1 MSDHLLLSLY
11 ATCITLGSA
20 LLIGWVLGHPWPG
33 LAIGAVL
40 NLAWQWLHIYRL
52 DYYLLGNGADQE
64 TAPPWTPSYFW
75 RAIDQHYE
83 RLHNAIGKN
92 KRKLSRT
99 LTNFQEGVNAI
110 PDAIVILNASDRLL
124 WFNPAAQTLLG
135 LDVQRDRGR
144 KIIDL
149 IQNSNFLDYMAC
161 WPEQKSVAFDAP
173 NDPNRKLSGR
183 LLPYTKKQRM
193 LWVSDITQAH
203 RVEQIRRDF
212 VSSASHELRTPL
224 TVIVGYL
231 EILRDHIDS
240 QESIWAGP
248 LNAMQQQSDRMI
260 LILKELL
267 LLSRLEDS
275 DAPKRYDPVNVPHM
289 LQRIMAD
296 ARSLSGERQHRIQ
309 LETCDSLWLN
319 GDENELHSAFS
330 NLVFNAVQHTPAGS
344 LIEIHWHKAPN
355 GAHFSVTDN
364 GDGIPEHHLP
374 RLSERFYRLDQ
385 SRQRDHGSG
394 TGLGLAIVKHVLQRH
409 QGELHISSEI
419 GVGSCFTCQFPSSL
433 VFTPRPSAGVTV
445 PLERE
450 TNVLP

>member
-33 LAIGAVL
+33 LAIGAML
-40 NLAWQWLHIYRL
+40 NLVWQWLHIYRL
-52 DYYLLGNGADQE
+52 DYGLLGGGADKE
-64 TAPPWTPSYFW
+64 AALPWTPSYFW
-75 RAIDQHYE
+75 RAIDQHYY
-83 RLHNAIGKN
+83 RLHNTIRKN
-92 KRKLSRT
+92 KRKLNLT
-99 LTNFQEGVNAI
+99 LLNFQEGVNAI
-110 PDAIVILNASDRLL
+110 PDAIVVLSPSDRLL

-135 LDVQRDRGR
+135 LDIQRDRGR

-149 IQNSNFLDYMAC
+149 IEHSDFLNYMAC

-183 LLPYTKKQRM
+183 LLPYTKKQRL

-231 EILRDHIDS
+231 EILRDHMDP
-240 QESIWAGP
+240 QESIWTGP
-248 LNAMQQQSDRMI
+248 LNAMQQQSDRMM

-275 DAPKRYDPVNVPHM
+275 DAPKHHEPVNVPHM
-289 LQRIMAD
+289 LQRIVAD
-296 ARSLSGERQHRIQ
+296 AHSLSGERQHIIR
-309 LETCDSLWLN
+309 LDACTDLWLN
-319 GDENELHSAFS
+319 GNENELHSAFS

-344 LIEIHWHKAPN
+344 LIEISWCKDTN
-355 GAHFSVTDN
+355 GACLSVTDN

-409 QGELHISSEI
+409 QSELHISSEI
-419 GVGSCFTCQFPSSL
+419 GMGSCFKCHLPLSMVSA
-433 VFTPRPSAGVTV
+433 PRPTIDVT
-445 PLERE
+445 PPAERD
-450 TNVLP
+450 VVD

>member
-1 MSDHLLLSLY
+1 MSDHLMLTLY
-11 ATCITLGSA
+11 ATCLTLGLA
-20 LLIGWVLGHPWPG
+20 LLAGFLLGHPWPG
-33 LAIGAVL
+33 LAVGALL
-40 NLAWQWLHIYRL
+40 NLGWQWLHIYRL
-52 DYYLLGNGADQE
+52 DYWLLGEGAE
-64 TAPPWTPSYFW
+64 KAASPPWTPSYFW
-75 RAIDQHYE
+75 RAIDQHYD
-83 RLHNAIGKN
+83 RLLNNISKN
-92 KRKLSRT
+92 KNKLNRT
-99 LTNFQEGVNAI
+99 LLNFQEGVNAI

-149 IQNSNFLDYMAC
+149 IHSPDFLAYMAC

-173 NDPNRKLSGR
+173 DDPNRKLSGR

-231 EILRDHIDS
+231 EILRDHADT
-240 QESIWAGP
+240 QDTIWEGP
-248 LNAMQQQSDRMI
+248 LNAMQQQSDRMM
-260 LILKELL
+260 LILRELL

-275 DAPKRYDPVNVPHM
+275 DTAKRYEPVNVPHM
-289 LQRIMAD
+289 LQRIVAD
-296 ARSLSGERQHRIQ
+296 AYSLSGERNHTILLHAQP
-309 LETCDSLWLN
+309 DLWLN

-330 NLVFNAVQHTPAGS
+330 NLVFNAVQHTPPGS
-344 LIEIHWHKAPN
+344 HIELSWYNNAK
-355 GAHFSVTDN
+355 GAHLSVADN
-364 GDGIPEHHLP
+364 GEGIPEQYLP
-374 RLSERFYRLDQ
+374 RLSERFYRLDK

-419 GVGSCFTCQFPSSL
+419 GVGSCFRCDFPPSL
-433 VFTPRPSAGVTV
+433 LAAPRQAIDATATPE
-445 PLERE
+445 LEASH
-450 TNVLP
+450 